1 MTWYEFFLFLHIAM
15 AVIWVGGAFFL
26 QILAL
31 RVMGTRD
38 EARMAAF
45 AGDAEV
51 LGMRIFAPS
60 SVLLLL
66 AGVGLV
72 LNGDWSWSEPFIG
85 IGLVVWLIS
94 FLAGRRL
101 PRPFIGPDQGGNR
114 RQRHDATRAGADR
127 QHAPLLAHRAPAAMD
142 RGVHDGGQARHL
154 TRASAQRTTS
164 RSTGA

>member
-72 LNGDWSWSEPFIG
+72 LNGDWSWREPFIG
-85 IGLVVWLIS
+85 IGLAVWLIS
-94 FLAGRRL
+94 FLAGVAYLGPSSGRIKAEIAANGMT
-101 PRPFIGPDQGGNR
+101 PRAHELIGNTLR
-114 RQRHDATRAGADR
+114 YSRIELV
-127 QHAPLLAHRAPAAMD
+127 LLWIVVFMMVVKL
-142 RGVHDGGQARHL
+142 G
-154 TRASAQRTTS
+154 T
-164 RSTGA
+164 